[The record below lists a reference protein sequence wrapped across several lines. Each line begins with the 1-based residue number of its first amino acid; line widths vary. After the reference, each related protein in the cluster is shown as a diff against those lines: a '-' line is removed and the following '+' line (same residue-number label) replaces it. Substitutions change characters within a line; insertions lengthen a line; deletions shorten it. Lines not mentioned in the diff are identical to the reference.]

1 MDIRL
6 DYISKF
12 KEGIVDEMAM
22 TRTHYILMYDLLKR
36 LENSAQDPAAK
47 RAVALAVTH
56 LEQSSMYAIK
66 ALCLIGEDKE

>member
-1 MDIRL
+1 MTALRGV
-6 DYISKF
+6 YIKQY
-12 KEGIVDEMAM
+12 A
-22 TRTHYILMYDLLKR
+22 ILQLME
-36 LENSAQDPAAK
+36 LEAQDPAAK